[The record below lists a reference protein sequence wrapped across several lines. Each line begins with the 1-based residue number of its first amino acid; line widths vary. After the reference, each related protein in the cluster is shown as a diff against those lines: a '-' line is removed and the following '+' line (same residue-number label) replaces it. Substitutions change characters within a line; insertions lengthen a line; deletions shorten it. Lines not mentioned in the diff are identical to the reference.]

1 MAGGATVSPAAKLCG
16 FLILLAVIFGAAHM
30 AGAHLGPVTT
40 RQSPA
45 VHPSPPGGQ
54 PMNMGGPVPQ
64 AVRP

>member
-1 MAGGATVSPAAKLCG
+1 VSPAAKLCG

-40 RQSPA
+40 RQAPAPNQSP
-45 VHPSPPGGQ
+45 SGKQ
-54 PMNMGGPVPQ
+54 PMNMGGPVAQ